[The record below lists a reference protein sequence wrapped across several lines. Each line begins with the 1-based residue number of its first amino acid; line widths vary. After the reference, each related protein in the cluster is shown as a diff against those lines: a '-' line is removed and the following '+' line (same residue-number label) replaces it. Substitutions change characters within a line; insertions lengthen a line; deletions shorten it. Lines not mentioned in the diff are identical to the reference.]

1 MRWLCQ
7 DCGTVT
13 ADQDLLR
20 APSPF
25 DPETEMTGCPE
36 CKSHDALV
44 AACEVCGKRACG
56 GRSMGFTR
64 CCAGSIS
71 GRKKPRT
78 VASAGSTLRLPECR
92 QPCRRGPVPGD
103 STIRL
108 SLRPVNHARRP
119 ELASLSASN

>member
-13 ADQDLLR
+13 ADADLLR

-44 AACEVCGKRACG
+44 AACDVCGMRACG
-56 GRSMGFTR
+56 GRNVDGVYLMLCGEHWKAAV
-64 CCAGSIS
+64 AGES
-71 GRKKPRT
+71 
-78 VASAGSTLRLPECR
+78 
-92 QPCRRGPVPGD
+92 
-103 STIRL
+103 
-108 SLRPVNHARRP
+108 
-119 ELASLSASN
+119 